1 MDAILIKNMPIPIN
15 TDIIELILCF
25 TTSVSLEAF
34 LFGYFKLIISPIV
47 ADNNIIIKLITN
59 INIIYNKLG
68 LNFIKNISSDIK
80 MNGNSMING
89 YIILDFNISFS
100 DTGRLFVILIVFPS
114 SEIHDDVIEVIDKE
128 NSTKT

>member
-1 MDAILIKNMPIPIN
+1 
-15 TDIIELILCF
+15 
-25 TTSVSLEAF
+25 
-34 LFGYFKLIISPIV
+34 
-47 ADNNIIIKLITN
+47 
-59 INIIYNKLG
+59 
-68 LNFIKNISSDIK
+68 